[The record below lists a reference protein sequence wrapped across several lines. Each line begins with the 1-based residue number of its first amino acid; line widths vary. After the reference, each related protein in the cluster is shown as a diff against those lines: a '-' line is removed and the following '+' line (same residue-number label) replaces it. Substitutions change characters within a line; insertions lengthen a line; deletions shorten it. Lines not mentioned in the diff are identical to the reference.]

1 MTPRLDEEHGGVT
14 RRFCT
19 TLTSHECL
27 QAHNERDVQPKNDI
41 QESSCFPVEI
51 CAYANCAM
59 TERIKREQDRALAPH
74 AQCLER
80 EQHSPLYLHFPHD
93 FCGNVRCNCVFLH
106 LFWRACNSNR
116 DRCVM

>member
-1 MTPRLDEEHGGVT
+1 VTPRLDEEHGGVT

-59 TERIKREQDRALAPH
+59 TERIKREQYCALAPPRPVLGTRTTQSFVP
-74 AQCLER
+74 AL
-80 EQHSPLYLHFPHD
+80 PT
-93 FCGNVRCNCVFLH
+93 
-106 LFWRACNSNR
+106 
-116 DRCVM
+116 